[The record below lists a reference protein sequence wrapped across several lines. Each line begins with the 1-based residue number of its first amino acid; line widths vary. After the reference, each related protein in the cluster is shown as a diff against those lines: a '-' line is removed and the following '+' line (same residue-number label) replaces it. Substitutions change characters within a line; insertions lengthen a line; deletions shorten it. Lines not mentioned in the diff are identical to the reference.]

1 MRSMILAAA
10 ALMALA
16 SPALAQA
23 PISTARA
30 SAAPQPTEGAPPLP
44 EDDASA
50 AEQGPQVAMGLC
62 GPQKIKPDG
71 TLETKPHGELEG
83 SVGTG
88 GYRSV
93 GGFVCQPVGQHAAV
107 SVGVSQTQMDGY
119 RRR

>member
-10 ALMALA
+10 LMTLA
-16 SPALAQA
+16 APALAQA

-30 SAAPQPTEGAPPLP
+30 SVAPQPTEGAPPLI
-44 EDDASA
+44 EEDASA
-50 AEQGPQVAMGLC
+50 APQGPQMAMGLC

-83 SVGTG
+83 TVGTG
-88 GYRSV
+88 GYRSA

-107 SVGVSQTQMDGY
+107 AVGISQTQMDGY
-119 RRR
+119 RRH